1 MLKEADFFKNIV
13 SIHFLLPGSR
23 LCPLTTK
30 IARNSFRC
38 LRLANF
44 LLRPSFV
51 SIQTILLLAT
61 VLQNGLLPEP
71 AWTLLNTAKAL
82 AKSLGLDTSRLP
94 TVNGYGDTH
103 LGLELWY
110 EPLSILKAMVDVFTG
125 LLVLGRR
132 LISRPASGDSLLG

>member
-1 MLKEADFFKNIV
+1 MLKETDFFRNIV
-13 SIHFLLPGSR
+13 SIPFLLPGSR
-23 LCPLTTK
+23 LCPLTMK

-71 AWTLLNTAKAL
+71 AWALLNTTKAL
-82 AKSLGLDTSRLP
+82 AKSLGLDTIRLP
-94 TVNGYGDTH
+94 GVNGSSDMH

-110 EPLSILKAMVDVFTG
+110 EPLSILRAMVDVFTG

>member
-1 MLKEADFFKNIV
+1 MQ
-13 SIHFLLPGSR
+13 
-23 LCPLTTK
+23 

-44 LLRPSFV
+44 LLRPSFI

-61 VLQNGLLPEP
+61 ILQNGLLTE
-71 AWTLLNTAKAL
+71 AGWTLLHTARAL
-82 AKSLGLDTSRLP
+82 AHSLGQDSSRLP
-94 TVNGYGDTH
+94 GANGCSDIHPGI
-103 LGLELWY
+103 ELWY
-110 EPLSILKAMVDVFTG
+110 EPLGILRAVVDVSTG